1 MAYLIHMWPLR
12 FNNRFIDVLPCDPEV
27 SLRSRQVLEA
37 WSRVAPT
44 PVPMPCLLA
53 YSSEV
58 AAILNFDAEEL
69 VTPRFVEVF
78 SGNALYTGMQPYAV
92 NYGGHQFGQWVGQLG
107 DGRVITLGELLG
119 ADGVY
124 YELQLKG
131 AGPTPYSRGADGRA
145 VLRSSIREF
154 LCQ

>member
-1 MAYLIHMWPLR
+1 MTYLIHMWPLR

-37 WSRVAPT
+37 WSGVAPT
-44 PVPMPCLLA
+44 PVPVPCLLA

-78 SGNALYTGMQPYAV
+78 SGNALYPGMQPYAV

-131 AGPTPYSRGADGRA
+131 LDLRRIRVVLMA
-145 VLRSSIREF
+145 VRY
-154 LCQ
+154 